1 MVEGSGVVAVGGA
14 RAAAGGAAGAVV
26 VFMADRAGVV
36 GAPVAA
42 VSQWWSGGEVER
54 TVSLVFSASAARLAL
69 LPTRGRARRT
79 HPRVRTPA
87 RTRSLSRHGPKA
99 PAGWCVATGAL
110 ASGPCLCALQCLSH
124 TPLLFLTGA
133 APKIKV
139 KLTGKRAASSGGG
152 SAGGSEVRVAESER
166 ERERTPSRAVLPAR
180 PALLS
185 TSSRSLFFFHFIR
198 PVAPRPPPP
207 GAPPRPPPA
216 APAGRPPGPPPT
228 SPCPRTPTWRNA

>member
-87 RTRSLSRHGPKA
+87 RTRSLFRHGPKA

-124 TPLLFLTGA
+124 IPLLFLTGA

-166 ERERTPSRAVLPAR
+166 ERERGRRRALCFLLD
-180 PALLS
+180 LLS
-185 TSSRSLFFFHFIR
+185 SQPHHAFFFHFIR